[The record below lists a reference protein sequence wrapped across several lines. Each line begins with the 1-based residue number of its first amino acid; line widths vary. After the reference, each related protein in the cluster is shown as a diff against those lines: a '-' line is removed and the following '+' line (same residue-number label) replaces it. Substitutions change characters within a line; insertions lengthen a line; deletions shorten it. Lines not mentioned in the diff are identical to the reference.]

1 MQETT
6 ALQNTQTKTVKSYT
20 GTEER
25 ILNLLGSGVAAEQ
38 VAAAVGVSASY
49 VSQLLSTDEFSAAVS
64 ELRYKSLQK
73 HNERDSSLDS
83 LEDKILE
90 KMHQSLPLVMRPLEL
105 TRMLQVVNAAKRRGT
120 SAPDSILQKQE
131 VVTLTLPPVI
141 INKFTT
147 NIQNQVVQAGHQE
160 LVTMQSGTLLEK
172 LKNGQHGRD
181 LKTLPI
187 INAKPESQTEK
198 LS

>member
-1 MQETT
+1 MSETT
-6 ALQNTQTKTVKSYT
+6 TLSTTLNKNITSYT

-25 ILNLLGSGVAAEQ
+25 ILNLLGAGIIPEQ
-38 VAAAVGVSASY
+38 VASAVGVSPSY
-49 VSQLLSTDEFSAAVS
+49 ISQLLSTDEFSAAVS

-73 HNERDSSLDS
+73 HNERDSNLDS

-90 KMHQSLPLVMRPLEL
+90 KMHQTLPLVMRPMEL

-120 SAPDSILQKQE
+120 STPDSVLQKQE
-131 VVTLTLPPVI
+131 VVTLSLPPVI

-147 NIQNQVVQAGHQE
+147 NIQNQVVQTGNQE

-181 LKTLPI
+181 VKTLPI
-187 INAKPESQTEK
+187 TESVSVSEANSKT
-198 LS
+198 